1 MSRRL
6 SEERD
11 GRVLGLRARLHLLIC
26 GVCSRLRAQLGI
38 LGNAAQAAPRGGP
51 ALTPEA
57 KARLR
62 RALGSGPG

>member
-11 GRVLGLRARLHLLIC
+11 GRGLGLRARLHLLIC
-26 GVCSRLRAQLGI
+26 DVCLRLRAQLGL
-38 LGNAAQAAPRGGP
+38 LGRAAREEPKGGA
-51 ALTPEA
+51 ALTAEA

-62 RALGSGPG
+62 RALGSDRG